1 MKHIYITVI
10 YCVLLLLLSCCNDN
24 IMDRAREFEAHT
36 ELNGIIRFYTRC
48 YYEMPQQKSDI
59 IHFLELYKS
68 FDSSSFGSMYDI
80 YSENRDFIG
89 FLKKENM
96 MVSAF
101 KDSIFIFFP
110 DFNLG
115 CIEYGTPYYYL
126 LYPERYAFMDYDEIF
141 SSSAFRKN
149 GDFYFDFNYKLL
161 DSVINSIPN
170 FYKSVILTHGYDNRF
185 NWGNGG
191 KPILVPMRIIATYD
205 VAKDSLYR
213 TSEFPVQNDSISF
226 SNVVIKTDPD
236 IPSDIYVTY
245 DEDNVKHKIASNINL
260 DSLSEDLLKSI
271 APKLKTIAQ
280 KDTLIGKIVFPI
292 YLYLNT
298 EQH

>member
-1 MKHIYITVI
+1 
-10 YCVLLLLLSCCNDN
+10 
-24 IMDRAREFEAHT
+24 
-36 ELNGIIRFYTRC
+36 
-48 YYEMPQQKSDI
+48 
-59 IHFLELYKS
+59 
-68 FDSSSFGSMYDI
+68 
-80 YSENRDFIG
+80 
-89 FLKKENM
+89 
-96 MVSAF
+96 
-101 KDSIFIFFP
+101 
-110 DFNLG
+110 
-115 CIEYGTPYYYL
+115 
-126 LYPERYAFMDYDEIF
+126 MDYDEIF

-170 FYKSVILTHGYDNRF
+170 FYKSVILTQGYDNRF